1 MLLPRFTLRTILAV
15 TTVAAVFFL
24 LVGTGYRGQQW
35 AWAAA
40 IGIGSLG
47 LTMLVQVSCFLVVKS
62 LAKCVAWLTNSR
74 AQQTPHT
81 PRNSAE
87 LEATT

>member
-1 MLLPRFTLRTILAV
+1 MLFPRFTLRTILAV

-47 LTMLVQVSCFLVVKS
+47 LTVVVQVICFVIVES
-62 LAKCVAWLTNSR
+62 IAKCVARLINSR
-74 AQQTPHT
+74 DQRT